1 MQSIFP
7 SLFVSHG
14 APTLVL
20 DDGAAHRFL
29 KDLGKDLGKP
39 ETILIISAH
48 WETQIP
54 MVTGAPKLK
63 TIHDFRGF
71 PPALY
76 EIQYPASGSRPLARQ
91 VQQLLQGAGLE
102 THMDSER
109 GLDHGAW
116 VPLTLMYPDADVPV
130 VQLSLQSDFGPAY
143 HFALGKVLSA
153 LRQQGVLIIGAGSMT
168 HNLRALNSQ
177 ITANPPAWV
186 KDFSDWVHMA
196 VVQERIADL
205 IDYRHQAPFAALN
218 HPSEEHFLP
227 FFAALGAGGG
237 KGNRLHN
244 SYTYGVLAMDA
255 YRFDG
260 TTL

>member
-1 MQSIFP
+1 MKPVFP

-20 DDGAAHRFL
+20 DDGPAHRFL

-39 ETILIISAH
+39 ESILIVSAH
-48 WETQIP
+48 WKTKIP
-54 MVTGAPKLK
+54 MVTGAIKLK

-76 EIQYPASGSRPLARQ
+76 EIAYPASGSMPLARQ
-91 VQQLLQGAGLE
+91 VQQFLQEVGHE
-102 THMDSER
+102 TCIDEER

-116 VPLTLMYPDADVPV
+116 VPLSLMYPEADVPV
-130 VQLSLQSDFGPAY
+130 VQLSLQSHLGPGH
-143 HFALGKVLSA
+143 HFALGKALSA
-153 LRQQGVLIIGAGSMT
+153 LRQQGVLIVGAGSLT
-168 HNLRALNSQ
+168 HNLRALDPQ
-177 ITANPPAWV
+177 ISAIPPDWV
-186 KDFSDWVHMA
+186 AEFSDWIFA
-196 VVQERIADL
+196 AASQGRIADL
-205 IDYRHQAPFAALN
+205 IGYRQLAPYAVRN

-227 FFAALGAGGG
+227 FFTSLGAGNG
-237 KGNRLHN
+237 KGTRLHN

-260 TTL
+260 TL